1 MKKIKLI
8 RTLIVF
14 NDNYIY
20 KNLSRINQIFNMP
33 YIACNGDL
41 YDDEDVFGKFEDT
54 LICDEEDFEED
65 FLEKDDLIDK
75 WEFRL
80 MSVR

>member
-1 MKKIKLI
+1 
-8 RTLIVF
+8 
-14 NDNYIY
+14 
-20 KNLSRINQIFNMP
+20 MP

-41 YDDEDVFGKFEDT
+41 YDDEDVFGKFEDVFGKFEDAF
-54 LICDEEDFEED
+54 ICDEEDFEED

>member
-1 MKKIKLI
+1 
-8 RTLIVF
+8 
-14 NDNYIY
+14 
-20 KNLSRINQIFNMP
+20 MP

-65 FLEKDDLIDK
+65 FLERDDLIDK

-80 MSVR
+80 MSIR

>member
-1 MKKIKLI
+1 
-8 RTLIVF
+8 
-14 NDNYIY
+14 
-20 KNLSRINQIFNMP
+20 MP
-33 YIACNGDL
+33 YIACNGEL

-65 FLEKDDLIDK
+65 FLDKDDLIDK

-80 MSVR
+80 MSIR